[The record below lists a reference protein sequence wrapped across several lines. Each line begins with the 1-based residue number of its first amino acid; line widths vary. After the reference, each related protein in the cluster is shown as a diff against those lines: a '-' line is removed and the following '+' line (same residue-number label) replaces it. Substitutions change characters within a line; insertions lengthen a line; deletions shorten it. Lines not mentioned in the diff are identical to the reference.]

1 MPSENSSKSTPAIG
15 RLAARIGFGVALTL
29 AIALAIFFRAQI
41 NVAAIEGWVQSAGFW
56 APAVYMLAYI
66 LATLLFV
73 PGALF
78 TLAAGAL
85 FGPLWGSVYA
95 LAAATVGA
103 TLAFL
108 IARYLAADWV
118 ARRSGGLLR
127 RLIDG
132 VEEEGWRFVA
142 FVRLVPLF
150 PFNLL
155 NYALGLA
162 RIPLCDY
169 VAASLVCMAPAT
181 LAYAYLGYAG
191 RQALAGQKSAIENG
205 ILALALL
212 AVAVFVPRVVLKL
225 RRRKKS

>member
-1 MPSENSSKSTPAIG
+1 MASENSSRSTPAVG
-15 RLAARIGFGVALTL
+15 RLAARVAFGLALTL
-29 AIALAIFFRAQI
+29 AIALAIFFRGQI
-41 NVAAIEGWVQSAGFW
+41 DVAAVEDWVRAAGFW
-56 APAVYMLAYI
+56 APAVYMLAYV

-95 LAAATVGA
+95 LVAGTVGA

-108 IARYLAADWV
+108 IARYFAANWV
-118 ARRSGGLLR
+118 ARRGGGLLR
-127 RLIDG
+127 RLIEG

-162 RIPLCDY
+162 RIPLRDY

-181 LAYAYLGYAG
+181 LSYAYLGYAG

-205 ILALALL
+205 LLALALL
-212 AVAVFVPRVVLKL
+212 AVAVFVPPIALKL
-225 RRRKKS
+225 RRRKKT